1 MTQPSGDSR
10 DRLAAVLLGVVD
22 AMLEV
27 FRELRRALVE
37 FVVDDREDGD
47 SNRWIDWINPVALLR
62 HLLTLP
68 AAGCSAR

>member
-37 FVVDDREDGD
+37 FVVDDREDSD
-47 SNRWIDWINPVALLR
+47 ANRWIGD
-62 HLLTLP
+62 
-68 AAGCSAR
+68 